1 MDFRVFASKIV
12 HAKLVEAGLVQDGY
26 PSPRTVAR
34 WTASGKAPG
43 WVEQAMRDLFG
54 QQKEAAPDWE
64 LLLLPEPMQHFLR
77 YQAPEQEGIQRW
89 MAEPA
94 QGRSVSVVDEGR
106 QNDEVHPSLPSRI
119 CPGHRAARWGTL

>member
-64 LLLLPEPMQHFLR
+64 RLLRTVDAIAERIGVNLDEERVAAAAGADAALPPLPGAGTR
-77 YQAPEQEGIQRW
+77 RD
-89 MAEPA
+89 PA
-94 QGRSVSVVDEGR
+94 VDGRAGAGPLGERGR
-106 QNDEVHPSLPSRI
+106 
-119 CPGHRAARWGTL
+119 